1 MYKRSDFTKP
11 AYKTAEV
18 MKILNVSYDSIN
30 GMTRQENFL

>member
-18 MKILNVSYDSIN
+18 MKILKLKNEN
-30 GMTRQENFL
+30 KTRSWSW